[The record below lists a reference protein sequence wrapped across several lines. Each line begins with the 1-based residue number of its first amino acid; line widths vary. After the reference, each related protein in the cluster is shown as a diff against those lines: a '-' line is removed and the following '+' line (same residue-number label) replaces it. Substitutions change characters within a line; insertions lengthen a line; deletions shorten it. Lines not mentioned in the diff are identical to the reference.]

1 MGHQG
6 EAFASL
12 NAQTRAVTSKDGLA
26 AVTSLCHQSDFAIV
40 VIIFFAK
47 SSI

>member
-1 MGHQG
+1 MRHQG

-12 NAQTRAVTSKDGLA
+12 NAQTRAVTSKQGLK
-26 AVTSLCHQSDFAIV
+26 AVTSLYHQSDFAIV
-40 VIIFFAK
+40 VITSFAK